1 MRRRRRIP
9 EADGATTT
17 VEQERLPKPQ
27 TVALGAFV
35 GCVGLLLVALLISVW
50 PAVEKA
56 TSMRAAQAT
65 TNVRMSFLGVFHM
78 HVTAGTSL
86 LILVAVVGALGSFIH
101 AATSFVEY
109 AGNRRLTRSWT
120 WWYVLRIPIGSSLA
134 LVMYFAL
141 RGGLFATNASAGDV
155 NAYGIAAL
163 AGVAGLFSKQATAKL
178 EEIFSTIFR
187 VPPGRGDERLRD
199 SLEHETPVVS
209 GIEPAKLTTG
219 SEVTLEVRGS
229 GFIEASQV
237 RLKRLETGEVL
248 ERKATFVNNTR
259 VHVALAADELAEPGK
274 IEITVVNPPPGGG
287 TSRPIVVDVDPPKS
301 RSRERD

>member
-1 MRRRRRIP
+1 MARRRASKR
-9 EADGATTT
+9 DDDTTT
-17 VEQERLPKPQ
+17 VEQDRLPKPE
-27 TVALGAFV
+27 TVALGAYV
-35 GCVGLLLVALLISVW
+35 GCVGLFLLALLISVW

-56 TSMRAAQAT
+56 TGMPTTQAT
-65 TNVRMSFLGVFHM
+65 ANVRMSFLGVFHM

-134 LVMYFAL
+134 LIMYFAL
-141 RGGLFATNASAGDV
+141 RGGLFATNSSAGDV

-187 VPPGRGDERLRD
+187 VPPGKGDERLRD
-199 SLEHETPVVS
+199 SLENEKPVVS

-219 SEVTLEVRGS
+219 SKVTLEVRGS
-229 GFIEASQV
+229 GFIAASQV

-248 ERKATFVNNTR
+248 ERKATFVNSTR
-259 VHVALAADELAEPGK
+259 VHVVLAAEELAAPGK
-274 IEITVVNPPPGGG
+274 IEITIVNPPPGGG
-287 TSRPIVVDVDPPKS
+287 TSQPIVVDVDPPK
-301 RSRERD
+301 